1 MVRNRTRAIGAAAIV
16 SAIAAIIFVFDPT
29 RVGIFPPCP
38 LHELTGLWCPG
49 CGSTRALHQLLHG
62 HFMMAARF
70 NPLAISLLPL
80 VGYLAVRPERAILN
94 PVWIWMLLGIVV
106 LFGILRNI
114 PVYPLTMLA
123 P

>member
-1 MVRNRTRAIGAAAIV
+1 MTDRMRTVGLATIGAA
-16 SAIAAIIFVFDPT
+16 IAGAIFVFDPT

-38 LHELTGLWCPG
+38 LHEFTGLWCPG

-62 HFMMAARF
+62 HLMTAFRL

-80 VGYLAVRPERAILN
+80 VGYLAARRERGVMK
-94 PVWIWMLLGIVV
+94 PGWIWTL
-106 LFGILRNI
+106 
-114 PVYPLTMLA
+114 LA

>member
-1 MVRNRTRAIGAAAIV
+1 MTERMRTVGLATLGAAIGGA
-16 SAIAAIIFVFDPT
+16 IFVFDPT
-29 RVGIFPPCP
+29 RLGVFPPCP

-49 CGSTRALHQLLHG
+49 CGSTRALHQLVHG
-62 HFMMAARF
+62 HLGLAFRL

-80 VGYLAVRPERAILN
+80 VGYLAVRHERVAMKA
-94 PVWIWMLLGIVV
+94 VWIWTLLVTVV

-114 PVYPLTMLA
+114 PVYPLTLLA